1 MNGKRIGIA
10 SVFGLVCGFI
20 CLALGHF
27 LGKAEVTLPWVLSG
41 LVNRTVMGF
50 AIGTSGVKGNV
61 FVRGAI
67 YGIVLSVGPALA
79 SGFGADKIIPYCV
92 AGTIY
97 GVLIDALTSKVFKA
111 DVA

>member
-1 MNGKRIGIA
+1 MNTKRIAIA
-10 SVFGLVCGFI
+10 AVFGLVCGCI

-27 LGKAEVTLPWVLSG
+27 LGKAEVTLLWVLSG
-41 LVNRTVMGF
+41 LVNRTAMGF

-67 YGIVLSVGPALA
+67 YGLVLSVGPALA
-79 SGFGADKIIPYCV
+79 SGFGADKFIPYCV